1 MMQRGEVVAAVDF
14 ELLERDSALGEAAL
28 KPVEGVLLR
37 EVVEEEL
44 GAPLMKTR
52 REAAAAAA
60 AALQGPKKTAAEV
73 EVLLELMRKVAEEVV
88 LKELTQQ
95 KQAVL
100 VGVPVAQWP
109 MQRETKACEML
120 EEQAASSQ

>member
-14 ELLERDSALGEAAL
+14 ELLERDSALGEGAL
-28 KPVEGVLLR
+28 KLGEGVLLR

-44 GAPLMKTR
+44 GAPLMKTLK
-52 REAAAAAA
+52 EAAAA
-60 AALQGPKKTAAEV
+60 AALQGPKKTAVEV

-100 VGVPVAQWP
+100 VEVPVAQWP
-109 MQRETKACEML
+109 LQRETKAFEML
-120 EEQAASSQ
+120 EEQAASFQ

>member
-60 AALQGPKKTAAEV
+60 ALQGPKKTAAEV

-109 MQRETKACEML
+109 LQRETKAFEML